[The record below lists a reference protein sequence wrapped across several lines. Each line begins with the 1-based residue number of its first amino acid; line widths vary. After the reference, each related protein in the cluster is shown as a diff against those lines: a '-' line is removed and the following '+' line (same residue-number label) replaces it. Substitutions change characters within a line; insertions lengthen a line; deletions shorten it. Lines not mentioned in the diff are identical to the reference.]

1 MKRWYSS
8 EFPDR
13 RLYEMVFQF
22 ELPADF
28 PREGIDSLC
37 AAAEFLAEQF
47 GEEVEETIK
56 MEDYACH
63 VMVEPIGR
71 NEYGKNNAQG

>member
-13 RLYEMVFQF
+13 RLHELVFQF
-22 ELPADF
+22 ELPAEFNPDYM
-28 PREGIDSLC
+28 EYLYGC
-37 AAAEFLAEQF
+37 AQSFAEEFCEQ
-47 GEEVEETIK
+47 VEDVIK

-63 VMVEPIGR
+63 VVIEPISKTVY
-71 NEYGKNNAQG
+71 EPKK